1 MKSSPAFLKSNDIHA
16 IFVSQKRN
24 ERIDSMKWCLD
35 LLRLSV
41 VFRFVYSTWWQRA
54 WMAFCVISVGVSCA
68 AVWQC
73 GFTATPESPISIKI
87 LTPVSTVFSIAS
99 LCVTFFG
106 FLWSNRTHKMILP
119 NCGFL
124 KIWQDRIKSILDLVH
139 ISQTQTDAGY
149 AKISI
154 GTDGDFSVESIEI
167 DKYLKN
173 GGSISF
179 QIFPR
184 RRSNLWRRIN
194 KHLAE
199 CVLKLSMKQ
208 AACGH
213 KGFFN
218 EGKVAMIS
226 PLAMRFNDDL
236 QNKDSAEKS
245 LCISVVKTDY
255 YTSYLTNE
263 AYRDPVVDELH
274 SGSMQIDEEWVPFDS
289 DGDNWILKD
298 LEDWNSMHVGVNT
311 LGITKDNILCLWTQI
326 NGQHSQGLI
335 APTGSGSMDWKDL
348 KLLIRKN
355 GWRRGRGDFLEV
367 IKYAAERELK
377 EESFDKDG
385 LEKLKQQKA
394 DMHTKI
400 IGFYRWGKRGGL
412 PGFICITS
420 MPVNYR
426 DMGITERIDEVSH
439 SMFNPI
445 QLKGSEGNRRED
457 LKIIGE
463 RLKGKQLS
471 LPLVVCLRKLE
482 SEWGSPGD
490 LDEILN

>member
-1 MKSSPAFLKSNDIHA
+1 
-16 IFVSQKRN
+16 
-24 ERIDSMKWCLD
+24 MKWCLD

-73 GFTATPESPISIKI
+73 GFTATPEAPISIKI

-124 KIWQDRIKSILDLVH
+124 KIWQDRIKNILDLVH

-226 PLAMRFNDDL
+226 PLAMRVNDDL

-263 AYRDPVVDELH
+263 AYRDPVVQVFQMMRLPQLH
-274 SGSMQIDEEWVPFDS
+274 SVRRIIWDAVFMPSRSKSRDS
-289 DGDNWILKD
+289 RQAAPLP
-298 LEDWNSMHVGVNT
+298 
-311 LGITKDNILCLWTQI
+311 
-326 NGQHSQGLI
+326 
-335 APTGSGSMDWKDL
+335 PTGRVHAETAL
-348 KLLIRKN
+348 RKTCP
-355 GWRRGRGDFLEV
+355 
-367 IKYAAERELK
+367 
-377 EESFDKDG
+377 SC
-385 LEKLKQQKA
+385 
-394 DMHTKI
+394 
-400 IGFYRWGKRGGL
+400 
-412 PGFICITS
+412 P
-420 MPVNYR
+420 
-426 DMGITERIDEVSH
+426 
-439 SMFNPI
+439 
-445 QLKGSEGNRRED
+445 LKGSCAARTCEASRR
-457 LKIIGE
+457 I
-463 RLKGKQLS
+463 R
-471 LPLVVCLRKLE
+471 P
-482 SEWGSPGD
+482 
-490 LDEILN
+490 